1 MVNRLEFLQE
11 PQIFLQPLCFYYYLR
26 TMMFIRKIILSL
38 LVLPIAAVAWEPT
51 RPVTVMIGNTPGAG
65 NEMAFRKLAEIVQ
78 KKNPTF
84 VYVVQNIPGAD
95 SVIANNRFLEAPAD
109 GLTINLPSHMSSYVT
124 NDIWERNLKRYN
136 YDSFSDVLTMG
147 KSPLVLV
154 ANVRSGVTTPQ
165 EFVKYIQSGRSI
177 NVAIGGGAHRTAYEY
192 LMEKGRG
199 NRDAVKPIKFNG
211 PQPAV
216 QSVAQWDGKTGTEF
230 GIMPIAVAK
239 ALIDAGKVRPIGFT
253 GTRKMAQFPDVP
265 LLNSV
270 APGINVYAAW
280 SIQLPPGTS
289 KDIVAWYQREFAAA
303 VRSPEYREYMDAN
316 VIFYEES
323 ELTPAGLRRHM
334 DELRAAFIPVL
345 SRIDLSKE

>member
-1 MVNRLEFLQE
+1 ML
-11 PQIFLQPLCFYYYLR
+11 
-26 TMMFIRKIILSL
+26 KKL
-38 LVLPIAAVAWEPT
+38 LVLALLPVAAWAWEPT

-78 KKNPTF
+78 KRNPNF

-95 SVIANNRFLEAPAD
+95 SVIANNRFLEAAND
-109 GLTINLPSHMSSYVT
+109 GHTINLPSHMSSYVT
-124 NDIWERNLKRYN
+124 NDIWEKSIKKYN
-136 YDSFSDVLTMG
+136 YDSFVDVLTMG

-154 ANVRSGVTTPQ
+154 ASVKSGINTPQ

-177 NVAIGGGAHRTAYEY
+177 NIALGGGAHRTAYEY
-192 LMEKGRG
+192 LMAKGNG
-199 NRDAVKPIKFNG
+199 NKDAVKPVKFNG

-216 QSVAQWDGKTGTEF
+216 QSVASYDGKTGTEF

-239 ALIDAGKVRPIGFT
+239 ALIDGGKVKPIGFT
-253 GTRKMAQFPDVP
+253 GTRKMPQYPAVP
-265 LLNSV
+265 LLNTV

-280 SIQLPPGTS
+280 SIQLPPGTNR
-289 KDIVAWYQREFAAA
+289 DIADWYQQQFSAA
-303 VRSPEYREYMDAN
+303 VRSKEYAEYIDAN
-316 VIFYEES
+316 VIFYAEE
-323 ELTPAGLRRHM
+323 ELTPAGLKRHM

>member
-1 MVNRLEFLQE
+1 
-11 PQIFLQPLCFYYYLR
+11 
-26 TMMFIRKIILSL
+26 MFIRKIILSL
-38 LVLPIAAVAWEPT
+38 LVLPIAALAWEPT
-51 RPVTVMIGNTPGAG
+51 KPVQVYIGNTPGAG

-78 KKNPTF
+78 KKNPNF

-95 SVIANNRFLEAPAD
+95 SVIANNKFLEAPND

-124 NDIWERNLKRYN
+124 NDIWEKNLKKYN
-136 YDSFSDVLTMG
+136 YDSFVDVLTMG

-154 ANVRSGVTTPQ
+154 ASVKSGINTPQ

-177 NVAIGGGAHRTAYEY
+177 NVAIGGGAHRTAFEY

-199 NRDAVKPIKFNG
+199 NKDSVKSIKFNG
-211 PQPAV
+211 PMPAV
-216 QSVAQWDGKTGTEF
+216 QSVASYDGKTGTEF

-239 ALIDAGKVRPIGFT
+239 ALIDAGKVKPIGFT
-253 GTRKMAQFPDVP
+253 GTRKMPQFPNVP
-265 LLNSV
+265 LLNTV

-289 KDIVAWYQREFAAA
+289 KDIVEWYQREFSAA
-303 VRSPEYREYMDAN
+303 VRSVEYKEYTDAN
-316 VIFYEES
+316 VIFYAED
-323 ELTPAGLRRHM
+323 ELTPAGLKKHM

-345 SRIDLSKE
+345 SKIDLSKE